1 MTNALRIGI
10 LGAAKIAPSAIIEP
24 SRDLERARVTAI
36 GARSGDTARAFAL
49 RHDIPHAFEGYE
61 AVINSPDVDI
71 VYVALPITHH
81 ARWTIA
87 AAQAG
92 KHVLVEKSFAMNADG
107 AQAMVNAGRDN
118 GVRIVEALHHRYHP
132 AFARFLDVLGSGEL
146 GEIEEVDAEFSLELP
161 VDQGLIQRNPEL
173 GGGAMRDLGCYP
185 LHWLQSVDPTSI
197 AHLEVEVAKAA
208 SGVDETVSGQLRFAS
223 GVLGR
228 FRTSIALGQPL
239 VRSLRVAGSRGVLD
253 FANPLAPHDGS
264 RILLNGK
271 EVATYDQ
278 GSGTTFAHQLK
289 AVCEAIA
296 DGTPLPTEGEAI
308 LRQQC
313 AIDMVCS
320 KFDELDNGEPAE

>member
-1 MTNALRIGI
+1 MAGELRIGV
-10 LGAAKIAPSAIIEP
+10 LGAAKIAPSAVIEP
-24 SRDLERARVTAI
+24 SRDLEQVRVTAI
-36 GARSGDTARAFAL
+36 GARSGDTARAFAM

-61 AVINSPDVDI
+61 AVISSPDVDI

-81 ARWTIA
+81 AQWTIA

-92 KHVLVEKSFAMNADG
+92 KHVLVEKSFAMNEAE
-107 AQAMVNAGRDN
+107 AQAMLAAGREN

-132 AFARFLDVLGSGEL
+132 AFTRFLDVLGSGEL

-197 AHLEVEVAKAA
+197 ANLEVEVAKAA
-208 SGVDETVSGQLRFAS
+208 SGVDETVSGQMRYSS
-223 GVLGR
+223 GVVAR
-228 FRTSIALGQPL
+228 FRTSIAPGQPL
-239 VRSLRVAGSRGVLD
+239 VRNLRVTASRGVLD

-271 EVATYDQ
+271 GVATYDQ
-278 GSGTTFAHQLK
+278 GSGTTFAHQLN
-289 AVCEAIA
+289 AVCEAIT
-296 DGTPLPTEGEAI
+296 DGTPLPTEDEAI
-308 LRQQC
+308 LRQQS
-313 AIDMVCS
+313 AIDLVCS
-320 KFDELDNGEPAE
+320 RFDAPDSGESAA

>member
-1 MTNALRIGI
+1 MTGELRIGI
-10 LGAAKIAPSAIIEP
+10 LGAAKIAPGAVIEP
-24 SRDLERARVTAI
+24 SRDLEQARVTAI
-36 GARSGDTARAFAL
+36 GARSGDTARAFAQ

-81 ARWTIA
+81 AQWTIA

-92 KHVLVEKSFAMNADG
+92 KHVLVEKSFAMNEAE
-107 AQAMVNAGRDN
+107 ARAMLEVGREN

-132 AFARFLDVLGSGEL
+132 AFARLLEILGSGEL

-197 AHLEVEVAKAA
+197 AHLEVELAKAA
-208 SGVDETVSGQLRFAS
+208 SGVDETVSGQLRFTS
-223 GVLGR
+223 DVVGR
-228 FRTSIALGQPL
+228 FRTSIAPGQPL
-239 VRSLRVAGSRGVLD
+239 VRSLQVAGSRGVLD
-253 FANPLAPHDGS
+253 FANPLAPHGGS
-264 RILLNGK
+264 RIVLNGK
-271 EVATYDQ
+271 EVASYDQ

-289 AVCEAIA
+289 AVCEAIT
-296 DGTPLPTEGEAI
+296 DGTPLPTEGEAT
-308 LRQQC
+308 LRQQR
-313 AIDMVCS
+313 AIDLVCS
-320 KFDELDNGEPAE
+320 RFDAPAIGEQAA

>member
-1 MTNALRIGI
+1 MMGELRIGI
-10 LGAAKIAPSAIIEP
+10 LGAAKIAPSAVIEP
-24 SRDLERARVTAI
+24 SRDLEQARVTVI
-36 GARSGDTARAFAL
+36 GARSGPTARAFAQ
-49 RHDIPHAFEGYE
+49 RHDIPNAFEGYE
-61 AVINSPDVDI
+61 AVINSADVDI

-81 ARWTIA
+81 AQWAIA

-92 KHVLVEKSFAMNADG
+92 KHVLVEKSFAMNEAE
-107 AQAMVNAGRDN
+107 AQAMVDVGREN

-132 AFARFLDVLGSGEL
+132 AFARFLDVLRSGEL

-197 AHLEVEVAKAA
+197 VHLEVEVAKAA
-208 SGVDETVSGQLRFAS
+208 SGVDETVSGKLRFSS
-223 GVLGR
+223 GVVGR
-228 FRTSIALGQPL
+228 LRSSIAPGQPL
-239 VRSLRVAGSRGVLD
+239 VRSLRVTASRGVLD

-271 EVATYDQ
+271 EVASFDR
-278 GSGTTFAHQLK
+278 GSGTTFAHQLR
-289 AVCEAIA
+289 AVCEAIT

-308 LRQQC
+308 LRQQR
-313 AIDMVCS
+313 AMDMVCS
-320 KFDELDNGEPAE
+320 HVATPDCERPDM

>member
-1 MTNALRIGI
+1 MTGELRIGI
-10 LGAAKIAPSAIIEP
+10 LGAAKIAPGAIIEP
-24 SRDLERARVTAI
+24 ARDLEQARVTAI
-36 GARSGDTARAFAL
+36 GARSGDTARAFAM
-49 RHDIPHAFEGYE
+49 RHDIPHAFGGYE

-81 ARWTIA
+81 AQWTMA
-87 AAQAG
+87 AAHAG
-92 KHVLVEKSFAMNADG
+92 KHVLVEKSFAMNEAEARD
-107 AQAMVNAGRDN
+107 MVDAGRDN

-132 AFARFLDVLGSGEL
+132 AFARFLDVLRSGEL
-146 GEIEEVDAEFSLELP
+146 GEIEEVDAEFSCELP

-185 LHWLQSVDPTSI
+185 LHWLQSVDTTSV
-197 AHLEVEVAKAA
+197 AHLEVEVANGA
-208 SGVDETVSGQLRFAS
+208 SGVDETVSGQLRFSS
-223 GVLGR
+223 GVVGR

-239 VRSLRVAGSRGVLD
+239 VRSLRVAGSHGVLD

-271 EVATYDQ
+271 VVATFDQ

-289 AVCEAIA
+289 AVCEAIT

-308 LRQQC
+308 LRQQR
-313 AIDMVCS
+313 AIDLVCS
-320 KFDELDNGEPAE
+320 KFDAPASDEPAV